1 MRLASVAHSALMT
14 PTNPVPILTMT
25 YIHTTLT
32 RIARA
37 MLGIET
43 LETRGSDRLDF
54 HEVSVASLR
63 AALDAAYHAGAE
75 QARKTAT
82 RKASAR

>member
-1 MRLASVAHSALMT
+1 MISVAHSALMT
-14 PTNPVPILTMT
+14 PTNPVPAITMT
-25 YIHTTLT
+25 HLHTTLT

-37 MLGIET
+37 TLGIET

-63 AALDAAYHAGAE
+63 AALEAAYRAGAE

>member
-1 MRLASVAHSALMT
+1 MRLASVARSALMT
-14 PTNPVPILTMT
+14 PTNPVPTLTMT
-25 YIHTTLT
+25 HIDTTLT

-43 LETRGSDRLDF
+43 LEIRGSDRLDF

-63 AALDAAYHAGAE
+63 TALEAAYHAGAE
-75 QARKTAT
+75 QARKVAT

>member
-1 MRLASVAHSALMT
+1 MT
-14 PTNPVPILTMT
+14 PTNPVPTLTMT
-25 YIHTTLT
+25 HIHTTLT
-32 RIARA
+32 RIASA

-63 AALDAAYHAGAE
+63 AALEAAYHAGAE
-75 QARKTAT
+75 QARKAAT

>member
-1 MRLASVAHSALMT
+1 VISLAHSALMT
-14 PTNPVPILTMT
+14 PTNFVPALTMT
-25 YIHTTLT
+25 HIHTTLA

-43 LETRGSDRLDF
+43 LETRSSDRLDF

-63 AALDAAYHAGAE
+63 AALEAAYHAGAE
-75 QARKTAT
+75 QARKAAT